1 MGIVSSLLIFVL
13 ILTTLSL
20 IGLILIQRGKGGGL
34 AGAFGGGGVEQ
45 AFGTR
50 AATLA
55 QKATAVLGAIYLI
68 LSIALGIRLA
78 PGAAAMPAPE
88 PAEET
93 TSEPAAP
100 TPPKPAPAPASAPAP
115 AAPSTEAPE

>member
-1 MGIVSSLLIFVL
+1 VNIFAVIVL
-13 ILTTLSL
+13 IVLVIDTIAL

-55 QKATAVLGAIYLI
+55 QKATAVLAGIYLLLSIVLGLTMGTVRPGAI
-68 LSIALGIRLA
+68 ATPRTEA
-78 PGAAAMPAPE
+78 PANTVPE
-88 PAEET
+88 
-93 TSEPAAP
+93 
-100 TPPKPAPAPASAPAP
+100 KAPAPAL
-115 AAPSTEAPE
+115 PSPK